1 MARTRVPSEQLQFRS
16 ELTGS
21 HLLDTYLED
30 AEYGSLTLAQLLGK
44 IFNDSGDIDLINFQ
58 YDNTAENQRLFVR
71 IGTDGPLTE
80 IASFIDL
87 FNQIEAKRQQAIS
100 DIEDDRER
108 AETAANT
115 AVSARNTAVS
125 ADESARAARDAAQR
139 AAAEAEAGVG
149 EALLNRI
156 TASLVYSDLF
166 SGGTISQ

>member
-21 HLLDTYLED
+21 HLLDKYLED
-30 AEYGSLTLAQLLGK
+30 AEYGSQTLAQLLGK
-44 IFNDSGDIDLINFQ
+44 IFNDSGDIDLIDFQ

-87 FNQIEAKRQQAIS
+87 FNQIEAKRQQAIG

-115 AVSARNTAVS
+115 AVLASNTAVS
-125 ADESARAARDAAQR
+125 ADTSAKAARDAAQR

-149 EALLNRI
+149 EALLAKI
-156 TASLVYSDLF
+156 TAGLIYSDLF
-166 SGGTISQ
+166 RGSSL